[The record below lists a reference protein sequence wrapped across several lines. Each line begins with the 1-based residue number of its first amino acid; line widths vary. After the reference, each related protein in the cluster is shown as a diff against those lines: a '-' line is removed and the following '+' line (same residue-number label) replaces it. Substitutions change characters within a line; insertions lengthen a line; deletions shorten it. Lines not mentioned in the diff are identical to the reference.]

1 MDVAM
6 FRVFPG
12 ATLLAAADEPTLRAS
27 LEFMRQYEDGPSFLR
42 YPRDEVASNPLQDNP
57 PPFELGKANLVRPAR
72 GTRPELAILA
82 YGTLLYNA
90 AAAIDELAPQGYNIA
105 LYDARFAKPVD
116 IALIADLVEQR
127 VPILT
132 VEDHFVTGGFG
143 SAVLEACHGRGLPT
157 TGIHRLGMAEKWVAQ
172 NSRRR
177 QLADAGL
184 DAPGI
189 ARTAR
194 LILDE
199 NTVLAAPRI
208 AVAVNAAHAIR

>member
-1 MDVAM
+1 
-6 FRVFPG
+6 
-12 ATLLAAADEPTLRAS
+12 
-27 LEFMRQYEDGPSFLR
+27 
-42 YPRDEVASNPLQDNP
+42 
-57 PPFELGKANLVRPAR
+57 
-72 GTRPELAILA
+72 
-82 YGTLLYNA
+82 
-90 AAAIDELAPQGYNIA
+90 
-105 LYDARFAKPVD
+105 
-116 IALIADLVEQR
+116 
-127 VPILT
+127 
-132 VEDHFVTGGFG
+132 
-143 SAVLEACHGRGLPT
+143 
-157 TGIHRLGMAEKWVAQ
+157 MAEKWVAQ